1 MAANRETLQIVL
13 PHIRIFVIVID
24 TEIFIESKVVEH
36 EILKIK
42 CLRRFALRRF
52 VTELS
57 AIQNL
62 DGGAVGNCTHL
73 SNGQRQQELCWA
85 P

>member
-1 MAANRETLQIVL
+1 MVTY
-13 PHIRIFVIVID
+13 

-42 CLRRFALRRF
+42 CLKRFTLRRI

-62 DGGAVGNCTHL
+62 DGGSGGLSYIQPPLTSWALGTVGVTA
-73 SNGQRQQELCWA
+73 R
-85 P
+85 